1 MALRH
6 LLASPEEAVMT
17 TREESATTTPVV
29 FIHGLWIHSASWK
42 PWIDRFAEAGYAP
55 VAPGWP
61 GDSATVELTRANA
74 DQVADRGIAEITQH
88 YADLIAGLP
97 SKPVVIGHS
106 FGGLIAQKLLAD
118 GQAAAAIA
126 IDPGQIKGVKGVAL
140 AQVRT
145 GLPVL
150 RKPGNKKRAVS
161 LTKKQFAYSFG
172 NTLATK
178 ESDALFDWWSI
189 PGPGRVLFEGTSA
202 NRDDASPAAVDTTRS
217 DRGPLLFIAGG
228 KDHTTPQK
236 VVVGAHALYRNSD
249 AVTDLE
255 VFPDRGHSLVF
266 DHGWQDVADRA
277 LSWLEQQ
284 NI

>member
-1 MALRH
+1 
-6 LLASPEEAVMT
+6 MT
-17 TREESATTTPVV
+17 AQQESTAPTPVV
-29 FIHGLWIHSASWK
+29 FIHGLWVHADSWK
-42 PWIDRFAEAGYAP
+42 PWVDLFASAGYAP

-61 GDSATVELTRANA
+61 GDSPTVDLTRKNA
-74 DQVADRGIAEITQH
+74 DAVADRGIAEITQH
-88 YADLIAGLP
+88 YADLIANLP
-97 SKPVVIGHS
+97 TKPIVIGHS

-118 GQAAAAIA
+118 GHAAAAIA
-126 IDPGQIKGVKGVAL
+126 IDPGQIKGVKAVAL

-172 NTLATK
+172 NTLPSQ
-178 ESDALFDWWSI
+178 ESDSLFDLWTI

-202 NRDDASPAAVDTTRS
+202 NRDKESPAAVDTANG

-236 VVVGAHALYRNSD
+236 VVVGAYALYAGSP
-249 AVTDLE
+249 AVTDLK
-255 VFPDRGHSLVF
+255 VLPDRGHSLVF
-266 DHGWQDVADRA
+266 DHGWREVADQA
-277 LSWLEQQ
+277 LAWLEQQ
-284 NI
+284 ELAPLSHR